1 MLIIST
7 HRNSVIRT
15 EDLSAIYRLKNNKT
29 GKFTKII
36 ALQFKSGN
44 ETRVECRTL
53 KETKEF
59 FDIITKMMEKDYNT
73 LIK

>member
-1 MLIIST
+1 MLIVST
-7 HRNSVIRT
+7 HGNSVIRT

-36 ALQFKSGN
+36 GLQFKSGN
-44 ETRVECRTL
+44 ETQIECKTL

-59 FDIITKMMEKDYNT
+59 FDIIAEIMKKDYNT

>member
-7 HRNSVIRT
+7 RGNSVIRT
-15 EDLSAIYRLKNNKT
+15 EDLSAIYRLKNNET

-36 ALQFKSGN
+36 ILQFKSGK
-44 ETRVECRTL
+44 EVQLECNNL

-59 FDIITKMMEKDYNT
+59 FDIITTNMEQDYNT